1 MGHPCIKPV
10 KVGQQVENF
19 TMETYIPTDFSFG
32 QISLE
37 QLKKQGKWTVLVF
50 YPADFTFVCSTELAD
65 FADKYEEFKEAG
77 AELITVSTD
86 TQFTHL
92 AWKREE
98 KSLENA
104 TYIMAADRT
113 GAVSK
118 MFGVYDYDTGLA
130 LRGTF
135 IINPEGVVVASE
147 VNYYNVGRNAAETLR
162 KLKASIYVARHPEQA
177 CPANWREGEKT
188 LTPSPDMVGKVHEAL
203 K

>member
-65 FADKYEEFKEAG
+65 FADKYGEFTAAG

-113 GAVSK
+113 GTVSK

-188 LTPSPDMVGKVHEAL
+188 LTPSPDMVGKV
-203 K
+203 